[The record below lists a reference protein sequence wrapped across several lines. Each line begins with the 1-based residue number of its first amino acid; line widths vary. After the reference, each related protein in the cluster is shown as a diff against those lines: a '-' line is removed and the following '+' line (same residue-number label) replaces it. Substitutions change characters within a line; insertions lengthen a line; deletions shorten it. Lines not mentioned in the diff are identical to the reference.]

1 MLQGRISMDLGLT
14 HRVALVAGG
23 SSGLGRAIA
32 TELAREGADVVICA
46 RDPAR
51 LAAAEVQLRE
61 LSKGRVIASQVD
73 LEDEHAARRWVDDA
87 AARMGRIDIVV
98 TNSGSPPIGPPSAF
112 APDDYR
118 RAVDRVLH
126 PPIALALAVLPYMKA
141 GRWGRILFL
150 TSEAVHRPI
159 ANLTLSG
166 VARSGLVRFA
176 EALVAELGA
185 SGITVNV
192 LASGYMRTRPVERLA
207 AEMAAR
213 AGTDLESQ
221 LRVIGDHIP
230 IGRIG
235 DPGELASIAAFLVSE
250 RAAFVTGTLQLV
262 DGGAAA
268 TGGQSAH
275 LTTASRNVFV

>member
-1 MLQGRISMDLGLT
+1 MDLGLT

-23 SSGLGRAIA
+23 SSGLGLAIA
-32 TELAREGADVVICA
+32 SELAREGADVVIGA

-51 LAAAEVQLRE
+51 LAAAEAGLHAIA
-61 LSKGRVIASQVD
+61 KGRVIASHVD
-73 LEDEHAARRWVDDA
+73 LEDPDSVRGWVEDA
-87 AARMGRIDIVV
+87 AARAGRIDIAV
-98 TNSGSPPIGPPSAF
+98 TNSGAPPIGPPTAF

-141 GRWGRILFL
+141 RRWGRVLFL
-150 TSEAVHRPI
+150 TSETVHRPI
-159 ANLTLSG
+159 TNLTLSG

-213 AGTDLESQ
+213 AGSDIESQ
-221 LRVIGDHIP
+221 LRAIADHIP
-230 IGRIG
+230 VGRIG

-250 RAAFVTGTLQLV
+250 RAAFVTGTLQLI
-262 DGGAAA
+262 DGGASV

-275 LTTASRNVFV
+275 LTAASRDVFA

>member
-1 MLQGRISMDLGLT
+1 MDLGLT

-23 SSGLGRAIA
+23 SSGLGLAIA
-32 TELAREGADVVICA
+32 TELAREGADVVIGA
-46 RDPAR
+46 RDLAR
-51 LAAAEVQLRE
+51 LTTAEAGLRAI
-61 LSKGRVIASQVD
+61 SKGRVIASQVD
-73 LEDEHAARRWVDDA
+73 LEDERSVRRWVDDA
-87 AARMGRIDIVV
+87 GARMGRIDIVV
-98 TNSGSPPIGPPSAF
+98 TNSGSPPIGPPTAF

-126 PPIALALAVLPYMKA
+126 PPITLALAVLPYMKA
-141 GRWGRILFL
+141 ARWGRVLFL
-150 TSEAVHRPI
+150 TSETVHRPI

-176 EALVAELGA
+176 EALVTELGA

-213 AGTDLESQ
+213 AGADLES
-221 LRVIGDHIP
+221 RFRAIADHIP
-230 IGRIG
+230 VGRIG
-235 DPGELASIAAFLVSE
+235 DPRELASVAAFLVSE

-262 DGGAAA
+262 DGGASV

-275 LTTASRNVFV
+275 LTTASRDVFV